1 VHKALLALNI
11 GLAITFL
18 PARQAAAQQAT
29 DSVAFID
36 AFKFPAKAKQAHD
49 RLRASMED
57 ALSRSGWS
65 LKQGPADCGI
75 TNECMTKVARETG
88 ATYVLRVSGQ
98 RSREFGYDVSLDLYS
113 LASGHLRGAISSC
126 DICDSKRMSETAGKA
141 AVDLLAKTVRED
153 AELREAANK
162 QATPPPP
169 IAAPA
174 PAAPAPAAPAPAPAV
189 LIPPPQPTAESHH
202 TSWIPWSLIGVG
214 AIGMAYGGWALYK
227 NGSSA
232 GYHLSSSSTYAHDT
246 YTSNTVGVT
255 TMVGGGLFAL
265 AGAILLITTP
275 SHSMAVSASPNHVA
289 LSMRF

>member
-11 GLAITFL
+11 GLAIIFL

-29 DSVAFID
+29 GSVAFID

-49 RLRASMED
+49 RLRASMEE

-98 RSREFGYDVSLDLYS
+98 RSQEFGYDVSLDLYS

-153 AELREAANK
+153 SELREAANK

-174 PAAPAPAAPAPAPAV
+174 PAAPAPAPAV

-202 TSWIPWSLIGVG
+202 NSWIPWSMIGVG

-265 AGAILLITTP
+265 AGVIWLISTP

>member
-1 VHKALLALNI
+1 MHKALLALNI

-29 DSVAFID
+29 GSVAFID

-75 TNECMTKVARETG
+75 TNECMTKVTRETG

-98 RSREFGYDVSLDLYS
+98 RSQEFGYDVSLDLYS

-153 AELREAANK
+153 AELREAASK
-162 QATPPPP
+162 QAMPPPP
-169 IAAPA
+169 I
-174 PAAPAPAAPAPAPAV
+174 AAPAPAAPAPAPAV

-202 TSWIPWSLIGVG
+202 TSWIPWSMIGVG

-232 GYHLSSSSTYAHDT
+232 SYHPSSSSTYAHDT
-246 YTSNTVGVT
+246 YTSNTLGVT
-255 TMVGGGLFAL
+255 TMVSGGLFAL
-265 AGAILLITTP
+265 AGAIWLGTTP
-275 SHSMAVSASPNHVA
+275 SHAIAVSASPNHVA